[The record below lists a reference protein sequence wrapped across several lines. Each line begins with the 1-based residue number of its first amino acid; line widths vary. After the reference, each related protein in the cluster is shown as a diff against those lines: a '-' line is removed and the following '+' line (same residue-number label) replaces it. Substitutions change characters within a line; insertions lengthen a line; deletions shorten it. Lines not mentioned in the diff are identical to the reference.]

1 MKFGTTPP
9 VINYWKSKQ
18 YFANQHKKSFKEEEI
33 SFTGSHKFLDPF
45 PHICYGVSTETSEE
59 RWRRIKEDA
68 LSELIPRSDYY
79 KKPIINHNKTTLS
92 AASTAHLY
100 HKKQLN
106 ITIVEDIKDVR
117 EKIKNILPGLLWED
131 FDVRFEEFDNLE
143 EAKNY
148 LRDFVQE
155 IIYWDEIL
163 LLDNTFPVNK
173 DYWLTREA
181 SKSGT
186 NLYDFL
192 WTNLDEFY
200 LWKLRENIAIISGL
214 KPEILE
220 RKYEWIDIN
229 NIIPWKD
236 KNFDEFIEK
245 VNNWVKERYKKNN
258 S

>member
-45 PHICYGVSTETSEE
+45 PHICYGESNETPEE
-59 RWRRIKEDA
+59 RWIRIKEDA
-68 LSELIPRSDYY
+68 LLELIPRANYY
-79 KKPIINHNKTTLS
+79 KTSAYTVLKIDHNKTTLS
-92 AASTAHLY
+92 AASTAHINQ
-100 HKKQLN
+100 KKQLN

-117 EKIKNILPGLLWED
+117 EKIKNILPGLLWDD

-163 LLDNTFPVNK
+163 LLDDTFPVNK
-173 DYWLTREA
+173 DDWLTMEA

-192 WTNLDEFY
+192 WAHLDEFY
-200 LWKLRENIAIISGL
+200 LEKLRENIAIISWL
-214 KPEILE
+214 KP
-220 RKYEWIDIN
+220 
-229 NIIPWKD
+229 
-236 KNFDEFIEK
+236 
-245 VNNWVKERYKKNN
+245 
-258 S
+258 